1 MPAAAAHGAPPPT
14 PKPHPAHLHRARRTT
29 GHTPD
34 TADTTRVA
42 GLGGGRAR
50 GPGAG
55 PARATASGPGRPP
68 AWRAPAGVGRRARAA
83 RGPGPGAL
91 RAASPRGNFKSSAH
105 SGPRPPGHVFM
116 FHLKSPH
123 GRDGSEI
130 GVETSRISLSVQCG
144 LSLPGRLRSS
154 ARQLDSVPQLPST
167 GELRTPR
174 WTSHLWL
181 ARCVTPAHSQK
192 RVLTTAHVS
201 ARVSS
206 SSRVVGRSRRAAI
219 APLTLYCT
227 LLAALSW
234 RSKTG
239 RRHSSASSPWPPP
252 PPLPFLCC
260 RCGCRW
266 SPWSY

>member
-1 MPAAAAHGAPPPT
+1 MPAAAAHGAPPPSPIPRT
-14 PKPHPAHLHRARRTT
+14 CTVHAAPRGTRRTQPT
-29 GHTPD
+29 QRGSRVSAGAGH
-34 TADTTRVA
+34 VA
-42 GLGGGRAR
+42 QAQAQHAQAAQAAPQGVPLQGWDAAPGRPGARGRAR
-50 GPGAG
+50 SAPPPRAVISKAQRTAG
-55 PARATASGPGRPP
+55 HDPRAMFLCFILNLPTAETVR
-68 AWRAPAGVGRRARAA
+68 
-83 RGPGPGAL
+83 
-91 RAASPRGNFKSSAH
+91 
-105 SGPRPPGHVFM
+105 
-116 FHLKSPH
+116 
-123 GRDGSEI
+123 

>member
-1 MPAAAAHGAPPPT
+1 MAQAQAQHAQAA
-14 PKPHPAHLHRARRTT
+14 
-29 GHTPD
+29 
-34 TADTTRVA
+34 
-42 GLGGGRAR
+42 
-50 GPGAG
+50 
-55 PARATASGPGRPP
+55 GRP
-68 AWRAPAGVGRRARAA
+68 AGRAPAGVGRRARAA
-83 RGPGPGAL
+83 RGAGARG
-91 RAASPRGNFKSSAH
+91 RARSAPPPRAVISKAQRTAGH
-105 SGPRPPGHVFM
+105 DPRAM
-116 FHLKSPH
+116 FLCLILNLPTA
-123 GRDGSEI
+123 
-130 GVETSRISLSVQCG
+130 ETVRSRNEPYFSLSVQCG